1 MELEWK
7 HFVTDFIN
15 MPKDSKENMTV
26 VKSIEWYKI
35 ELTEIFFFF
44 GKNKIEKIKVLPWTL
59 LTHGSH
65 SSWLWCSLLANSDL
79 LGLCCSLLYGHVAIF

>member
-44 GKNKIEKIKVLPWTL
+44 GMVLC
-59 LTHGSH
+59 
-65 SSWLWCSLLANSDL
+65 SS
-79 LGLCCSLLYGHVAIF
+79 G